1 MRIERIAIRGF
12 GRFEG
17 LDSGEEPLGR
27 LTVVTGPNE
36 SGKSTFFAFM
46 TSLLYGF
53 QPAAY
58 DRHPYAPWTGAPIE
72 GEANL
77 RLDDGTRAI
86 LTRKLLAS
94 PWGRLKMD
102 GAETDLRNRALPF
115 LDHIP
120 RSVFTQVYALT
131 LAELG
136 RLEGATWSTIQ
147 ERMIASLIADD
158 VRSAASV
165 VEELNGEAGS
175 LWRPN
180 RRGHQSA
187 RALNEEIR
195 ALQHKRREA
204 GERDQ
209 EIRVLDERLGKA
221 GESLQRLRAQ
231 RATLTSSTE
240 RLAQLLPDSKRLDRL
255 HRLAESTEH
264 TATDLPL
271 DPARELDRMK
281 RELANAERHVD
292 TLRNRAVELERTHE
306 QAQES
311 LDAIGSDSGHIRT
324 LQRKAVE
331 ATLAQRRSE
340 VLAGSLE
347 DDSAPTAQ
355 IDSESPAAS
364 ERDGPVLMAAAVG
377 TVLGVAFWLAWA
389 RTGSGL
395 WGVAGLVCV
404 LAGAVAF
411 ALAYRSIRERRVAEV
426 RRVALEAAGAERD
439 SRRRDVER
447 QLVEERSFV
456 ERIESEATTFLRARG
471 RDTPDLGAAADA
483 FEGLLAELAD
493 ATLQARSARQD
504 LERLGPDLKAS
515 ETAAEAAEIELRNLE
530 EQLADLGAGNVER
543 GVRAV
548 ERFRTQS
555 AEALRLT
562 EEIQDRHGSA
572 EQLAAEL
579 ERFAAEFTALDEDTL
594 ARSRAELQEL
604 SEQIEDVR
612 SETTALE
619 KDIAH
624 LRAGA
629 SVSEIDAEIESL
641 KEKRHAQERERDRR
655 VVLARVIE
663 EADRRFRERHQPDVI
678 RRGAEYVAHITSG
691 RYQALKAGEGGED
704 AMLYV
709 LQEEGPPRDV
719 SGPLSTGT
727 KEQIYLALRLAVI
740 DHLDQ
745 ERERLPLFLDE
756 SFVNWD
762 AERRN
767 QGLRLLKS
775 LAQHRQIFVF
785 TCHQDVSDRLQ
796 TLGARVL
803 RLGDGEQVE
812 LW

>member
-17 LDSGEEPLGR
+17 LDSGAEPLGR

-36 SGKSTFFAFM
+36 SGKSTFFSFL

-58 DRHPYAPWTGAPIE
+58 DRHPYAPWNGAPIE
-72 GEANL
+72 GEARL
-77 RLDDGTRAI
+77 RLDDGTRAV

-94 PWGRLKMD
+94 PWGRLKVE
-102 GAETDLRNRALPF
+102 GAETDLRNRPLPF

-158 VRSAASV
+158 VRPAAAV
-165 VEELNGEAGS
+165 IEELTGEAGS

-180 RRGHQSA
+180 RRGHQTA
-187 RALNEEIR
+187 RALNEEIH
-195 ALQHKRREA
+195 ALQHRRREA

-209 EIRVLDERLGKA
+209 EIRVLDQRLGEAGERL
-221 GESLQRLRAQ
+221 QQLRA
-231 RATLTSSTE
+231 RRTTLTASTE
-240 RLAQLLPDSKRLDRL
+240 RLAQLLPDSRRLERL
-255 HRLAESTEH
+255 QTLAQTAEQSTTE
-264 TATDLPL
+264 LPL
-271 DPARELDRMK
+271 DPVRELDRM
-281 RELANAERHVD
+281 RRDLANAERRAEA
-292 TLRNRAVELERTHE
+292 LRSRSVELERARADAE
-306 QAQES
+306 RR
-311 LDAIGSDSGHIRT
+311 LDTIGVDAGT
-324 LQRKAVE
+324 LRA
-331 ATLAQRRSE
+331 LQRRSVE
-340 VLAGSLE
+340 AALARSRCASLVQDLEREPPPPPSHAAAPDPARHEHRAPFVGAGSL
-347 DDSAPTAQ
+347 TA
-355 IDSESPAAS
+355 
-364 ERDGPVLMAAAVG
+364 
-377 TVLGVAFWLAWA
+377 LGIALCLGWA
-389 RTGSGL
+389 RTGGWL
-395 WGVAGLVCV
+395 WGVTGLVCLLGGV
-404 LAGAVAF
+404 I
-411 ALAYRSIRERRVAEV
+411 ALILVGRRAERVQTAEV
-426 RRVALEAAGAERD
+426 RRVAQEAARAERE
-439 SRRRDVER
+439 RRRNEIEG
-447 QLVEERSFV
+447 QLEEERSLVARTETELTAFFGERDLRADDLAEASELLERLLVDLADARLQARAAEESV
-456 ERIESEATTFLRARG
+456 ERLAPDVDASGVAAQSAEAELR
-471 RDTPDLGAAADA
+471 DLEDR
-483 FEGLLAELAD
+483 LAELGD
-493 ATLQARSARQD
+493 
-504 LERLGPDLKAS
+504 
-515 ETAAEAAEIELRNLE
+515 
-530 EQLADLGAGNVER
+530 GNVER
-543 GVRAV
+543 GIRAV

-555 AEALRLT
+555 AESLRLT
-562 EEIQDRHGSA
+562 EEIQARHGSA
-572 EQLAAEL
+572 EQLATEL
-579 ERFAAEFTALDEDTL
+579 ERFASEFASLDEATL
-594 ARSRAELQEL
+594 SHSRAQLQEL
-604 SEQIEDVR
+604 SEEIEDVR
-612 SETTALE
+612 SEITALE

-641 KEKRHAQERERDRR
+641 KERRHAQERERDRR
-655 VVLARVIE
+655 IVLARVIE

-691 RYQALKAGEGGED
+691 RYRALKAGEGGDD
-704 AMLYV
+704 AMLYAM
-709 LQEEGPPRDV
+709 QEEGPPRDV
-719 SGPLSTGT
+719 AGPLSTGT

-785 TCHQDVSDRLQ
+785 TCHQEVSDRLQ
-796 TLGARVL
+796 TLGAHVL